1 MLAALGVV
9 MKITIT
15 PIGAQRSE
23 IATAAA
29 RITNYLMGKQP
40 ATPTGPASG
49 IVAYYETIEGP
60 GWWSGQGSQHR
71 QLRDKVSRQDLES
84 LLQGRH
90 HQTGERIVSATGSAG
105 RTALR
110 AGEATKQIDHQPVW
124 GIADLSSRFDVDRD
138 TITEAANMLDDEQ
151 FVADEDGV
159 RWLTEPGVHSIAT
172 AMNITEPQPLALA
185 GDGEDI
191 LGVNDCALITGLSP
205 QYLRRAVARWRDHQ
219 TEGGIETDFAKDT
232 TAYLIG
238 HRVGSRWNVR
248 RADLAAFVERRN
260 PPAVR
265 VAFDAVLTTEKS
277 VSLFTM
283 LSKPEVKEQA
293 VQALVT
299 ANTAAMGWLEEH
311 ASTGRAKG
319 APIHSEGFTTASFMH
334 GTSRNHDPHPH
345 IHNLIINAI
354 QDSNGDGRTLDA
366 RALYREARAASAVAQ
381 AEMRWQFHRLGV
393 GFDKHQSGV
402 WEIAGVTQETVT
414 AFSSRRVEIELALAQ
429 IIDGVGST
437 RDEIQKISASTR
449 GAKTIVDAVVLQ
461 QRWAK
466 TAKAV
471 VFDPAS
477 LTSRRERSSAAKET
491 LTRSEQADLFRFL
504 DEAAT
509 GACENE
515 STFNRGDVMA
525 AINRWAPDGNLI
537 VMPSATLT
545 QMAERFLTSVLAIPV
560 AHTSQV
566 IYRRDGRPVPMT
578 EDRWT
583 TPTMI
588 RRQSVIDTLW
598 ADGHNA
604 NQATVPADVS
614 RQACEAAGLAAEQ
627 AALVAMWTTSGHQF
641 QAAIGRPGTGKTY
654 AMKAAATAWTE
665 VGHSVVGA
673 AIKGTAAQTLG
684 TETGIEVETVT
695 WWLNRFSM
703 GLTALD
709 AKTVLIVDEASTLS
723 DRDLGELMAM
733 CVTTGTALRLI
744 GDPIQQQAIG
754 AGGMWE
760 AMLDRHK
767 TWTPELTEQ
776 RRLQNPE
783 QVAAAEQL
791 RAGDIDTAFKTLAR
805 NGQLVINDEGEDVH
819 VLAVKGWLERR
830 GRGETAPMVDR
841 RNHTRSVL
849 NEIAQQVRQ
858 ELGELGPPIL
868 VGAKCFAVGDE
879 VTTTAPNRA
888 VTNSDTGR
896 YVANSSTGII
906 TEITP
911 DVVTVDLNDIGT
923 VTIPTT
929 WCVDHLDL
937 GYAITTYGIQ
947 GATVDEISS
956 IVAPGQ
962 DLAGLYV
969 SLTRGRRNNELLIT
983 QHEPHELTT
992 ESPTVDLVKEVVDSI
1007 NDRHHVPAIIADPEL
1022 STLTNQPA
1030 SLRPS
1035 RDEDRMTVI
1044 QRDRV
1049 RRKGIAE
1056 PEPKVLAAMPPRP
1069 IIPWLAK
1076 DWDHVIGEIAVF
1088 RWTWTPAP
1096 AKGNTWTHLLGNT
1109 HTGSAD
1115 RAAERQH
1122 LVEEMTTT
1130 TLRIVS
1136 RGISDTIRDQ
1146 HTTPKTS
1153 VLLTWPTWLSN
1164 HLTTATQTGRLAH
1177 VDHTELT
1184 EWLTQIASIRAR
1196 HGDASSGLLDP
1207 KTAATPQGQ
1216 QLLASDPTQEQQ
1228 RQVRWAPRHR
1238 VLSR

>member
-1 MLAALGVV
+1 

-15 PIGAQRSE
+15 PIGAQRTE
-23 IATAAA
+23 VTAAA
-29 RITNYLMGKQP
+29 GRIANYLMGKQP
-40 ATPTGPASG
+40 ASTAGPAGG

-60 GWWSGQGSQHR
+60 GWWSGQGSRHR
-71 QLRDKVSRQDLES
+71 QLQDNVSRQELES
-84 LLQGRH
+84 LLQGRDH
-90 HQTGERIVSATGSAG
+90 HTGERIVSATGSAG
-105 RTALR
+105 RSALR

-138 TITEAANMLDDEQ
+138 TVTEAASALDDEQ
-151 FVADEDGV
+151 FVSDKDGV
-159 RWLTEPGVHSIAT
+159 RWLTEPGVQAIAT
-172 AMNITEPQPLALA
+172 ALGITEPEPLALA
-185 GDGEDI
+185 GDPQDV
-191 LGVNDCALITGLSP
+191 LGVTQCALITGLTP
-205 QYLRRAVARWRDHQ
+205 QYLRRALACWNDHQ
-219 TEGGIETDFAKDT
+219 QDGGIKADFAKDT
-232 TAYLIG
+232 TAYLVG
-238 HRVGSRWNVR
+238 HRVGSRWKVR
-248 RADLAAFVERRN
+248 RIELAAFVERRN

-283 LSKPEVKEQA
+283 LSEPDVKAQA
-293 VQALVT
+293 VQALIA
-299 ANTAAMGWLEEH
+299 ANTAAMAWLEEH

-319 APIHSEGFTTASFMH
+319 APIQSEGFTTASFMH

-366 RALYREARAASAVAQ
+366 RALYREARAASAIAQ
-381 AEMRWQFHRLGV
+381 AEMRWQLHQLGV
-393 GFDKHQSGV
+393 RFEKHRSGV

-429 IIDGVGST
+429 IVDGTDST
-437 RDEIQKISASTR
+437 RDEIQRISASTR

-461 QRWAK
+461 QRWAE
-466 TAKAV
+466 TATAV
-471 VFDPAS
+471 GFDPAS
-477 LTSRRERSSAAKET
+477 LTSGRERSSIAKKT

-504 DEAAT
+504 DEATT

-545 QMAERFLTSVLAIPV
+545 QMTERFLASVLAIPV

-578 EDRWT
+578 EQRWT

-604 NQATVPADVS
+604 KQATVPTDVT
-614 RQACEAAGLAAEQ
+614 RQACEAAGLTGEQ

-641 QAAIGRPGTGKTY
+641 QAAIGRPGTGKTF
-654 AMKAAATAWTE
+654 AMKAAADAWTDA
-665 VGHSVVGA
+665 GYTVVGA

-684 TETGIEVETVT
+684 QQTGMEVETVT
-695 WWLNRFSM
+695 WWLNRFAM
-703 GLTALD
+703 GATTLD
-709 AKTVLIVDEASTLS
+709 ARTVLIVDEASTLS

-733 CVTTGTALRLI
+733 CVTTGTTLRLI

-767 TWTPELTEQ
+767 TWTPELTQQ
-776 RRLQNPE
+776 RRLQDPG
-783 QVAAAEQL
+783 QVKAAEQI
-791 RAGDIDTAFKTLAR
+791 RAGDINTAFKTLAT
-805 NGQLVINDEGEDVH
+805 NGQLVITKDREDVH
-819 VLAVKGWLERR
+819 VLAVKGWLDRR
-830 GRGETAPMVDR
+830 SRGEAAPMVDR

-858 ELGELGPPIL
+858 ELGELGPPTQI
-868 VGAKCFAVGDE
+868 GNKRFAVGDE

-888 VTNSDTGR
+888 ITNPDTGR
-896 YVANSSTGII
+896 YVANGSTGVI
-906 TEITP
+906 TAIAP
-911 DVVTVDLNDIGT
+911 DVVTVDLNDISN
-923 VTIPTT
+923 VELPSD
-929 WCVDHLDL
+929 WCAEHLDL

-956 IVAPGQ
+956 IIAPGQ

-983 QHEPHELTT
+983 QHQPHELAT
-992 ESPTVDLVKEVVDSI
+992 ETPTVDLVKEVVGSI

-1022 STLTNQPA
+1022 PALTNQTA
-1030 SLRPS
+1030 SRRLS
-1035 RDEDRMTVI
+1035 QDEDRMTVI
-1044 QRDRV
+1044 QRDRA
-1049 RRKGIAE
+1049 RRRGIAE
-1056 PEPKVLAAMPPRP
+1056 PNPKVLAAMPPRP
-1069 IIPWLAK
+1069 VIPWLAK
-1076 DWDHVIGEIAVF
+1076 EWDRVVGEIAVF
-1088 RWTWTPAP
+1088 RSTWTPAP
-1096 AKGNTWTHLLGNT
+1096 AKGGTWTHLLGRVD
-1109 HTGSAD
+1109 TGSAD
-1115 RAAERQH
+1115 QNSERQR
-1122 LVEEMTTT
+1122 LIEEMTNT
-1130 TLRIVS
+1130 TLKIVS
-1136 RGISDTIRDQ
+1136 RGISDTIQ
-1146 HTTPKTS
+1146 NQATTPETS
-1153 VLLTWPTWLSN
+1153 VLLTWPDWLTN
-1164 HLTTATQTGRLAH
+1164 HLHTAAQTGRLAN
-1177 VDHTELT
+1177 VDHAELT
-1184 EWLTQIASIRAR
+1184 GWLTKIAGMRSR
-1196 HGDASSGLLDP
+1196 HGDASFRLLDP
-1207 KTAATPQGQ
+1207 QTAATPQGQ
-1216 QLLASDPTQEQQ
+1216 QLLASDPTEEPQS
-1228 RQVRWAPRHR
+1228 RRVRRAPRHR